1 MLVLVMPPR
10 SGLTVLF
17 VCNWPVGSPRSQ
29 AIEID
34 AGEDGACRIK
44 LGDTITAKG
53 CKIKVAA
60 AWIENDGGGLC
71 ERIGFRG
78 QIRKGCVVDIRIEIE
93 RRDGC

>member
-1 MLVLVMPPR
+1 MKALLKMVLVLVGFVSLGPALAQPPKA
-10 SGLTVLF
+10 
-17 VCNWPVGSPRSQ
+17 PAQ
-29 AIEID
+29 APSVY
-34 AGEDGACRIK
+34 
-44 LGDTITAKG
+44 DTITAKG